1 MALIPF
7 SILDNKMNINIK
19 QIFEN
24 MKYYYLKINSDLQDL
39 KYELEIET

>member
-7 SILDNKMNINIK
+7 SNLDIKMNINIK

-24 MKYYYLKINSDLQDL
+24 VKYYLKKNNDLQDL

>member
-7 SILDNKMNINIK
+7 SIPDNKMNINIK

-24 MKYYYLKINSDLQDL
+24 MKYYYLKINNDLQDL
-39 KYELEIET
+39 KYELEIKT